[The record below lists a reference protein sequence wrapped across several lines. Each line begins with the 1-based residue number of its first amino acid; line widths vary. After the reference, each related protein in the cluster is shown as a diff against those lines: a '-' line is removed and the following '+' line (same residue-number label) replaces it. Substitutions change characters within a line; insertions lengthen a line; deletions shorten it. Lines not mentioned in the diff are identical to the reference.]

1 MRYQKQLLGR
11 SNQCLKR
18 VQNELDMYLGD
29 SQHNRTTKELAR
41 RIGLSVP
48 TFYRLMDRMCDY
60 SLSLNTLFLVA
71 DVLELNPAWL
81 LTGQGER
88 TRTAVHGR

>member
-1 MRYQKQLLGR
+1 MHYRKQLLGR
-11 SNQCLKR
+11 SSQCLRR
-18 VQNELDMYLGD
+18 VQHEIDLFLGD
-29 SQHNRTTKELAR
+29 SQHNRSTKELAR

-88 TRTAVHGR
+88 TRAAAHGR